1 MKKRLRL
8 ISAVLSALVLC
19 VNMHAM
25 TAYAAPVDAA
35 SAAKISNAINIT
47 SAGYNQLNPNA
58 RYHASLGNGS
68 LAPIESFEISG
79 LDEPKH
85 GQLLDSTATVT
96 SNTGLSWE
104 IPVLWVNQDGELIRL
119 AIDGVFICYPVFA
132 FYIPDGYSMISG
144 SNPAYNMQMP
154 GFVCQLMAQNGVA
167 TMSNPQRGVT
177 YITPILPGEKGFVA
191 KTPAGY
197 YDTASGDDSDSE
209 SQGNVDNGDENR
221 LTPRPSDNY
230 QYKNYDP
237 KLTDEEEKT
246 IAENH
251 GDDNINEKLGVDN
264 VAWFASFIKDTIEPE
279 AVNLLLKKFPAYQ
292 EAADNDE
299 LGKDLG
305 LYVYFNDAYD
315 KDGNKKDNSS
325 YVAYVEWKSTGDGG
339 SYKLAIN
346 AGTMFDVEVDAETGE
361 KTVRFKDE
369 EAYVVLDTTIVHEI
383 MHAMMYD
390 YTMTGMTGEQYVEAT
405 DTYTTANSDKLEFPD
420 WFVEGIA
427 TAVGSPYQYW
437 NGTFHTDYGYDG
449 DVEEYTKTALL
460 DAFTN
465 TDKKLRLSYSSGDSS
480 VNLKAE
486 SSNTESGNNK
496 SAYMSGYLANVYLGY
511 LAALKYNEEDAV
523 KENKDG
529 MINSI
534 DSSVILGGVNSI
546 LKELHGG
553 KTLDEIISEIS
564 VVDGKSLYESTD
576 DFTNK
581 FICSSD
587 GSTEADDEKSVNFC
601 TGLLNYLEGSSSETK
616 TANGSILLDFTD
628 TSQLLLSKKLLK
640 DKPDEYVLTDSSDY
654 ANSTVDKKKALE
666 SGGKSDTGIDNS
678 AASGSTSDGAGDG
691 ASTGDSTGT
700 GDGASTGD
708 SAAAGDGAS
717 TGDSTGAGDGASS
730 GDGAGTNDGAST
742 GDSAGTGSTTE
753 AASGVSGESGNQTG
767 TTDSSSG
774 NSNQEET
781 NKAASVLPNA
791 GAESALTEEDEASDQ
806 VMAEEGAQ
814 GNTPAAQSGADTQ
827 GSADGT
833 GDASGAAGQSGAG
846 AQAQAGESAAE
857 TSQAS
862 SSGDAPSSE
871 AAGTTVAEGATG
883 EASQG
888 GNEAQVPES
897 AQPEESPEQSEE
909 VEDSNIPESVP
920 QAIEISESE
929 PDDDSG
935 DSDSGDSQVL
945 DAMPEEHD
953 DDDDSSSSSSSS
965 SDDNTEE

>member
-19 VNMHAM
+19 VNMHAK

-35 SAAKISNAINIT
+35 SAAKISNAIGET
-47 SAGYNQLNPNA
+47 SAGYYQLNPNA
-58 RYHASLGNGS
+58 RYHASLGNS
-68 LAPIESFEISG
+68 NVAPIESFEITD
-79 LDEPKH
+79 LEAPRH
-85 GQLLDSTATVT
+85 GQLLDSTATVV
-96 SNTGLSWE
+96 SNTGLRWE

-315 KDGNKKDNSS
+315 KDGNKEDNSS
-325 YVAYVEWKSTGDGG
+325 YVAYVEWKSTDDGG

-460 DAFTN
+460 DAFTS

-529 MINSI
+529 MIDSI
-534 DSSVILGGVNSI
+534 NSSVILGGVNSI

-581 FICSSD
+581 FICTSD

-666 SGGKSDTGIDNS
+666 SGGKSDTGIDDS

-708 SAAAGDGAS
+708 S
-717 TGDSTGAGDGASS
+717 TGA
-730 GDGAGTNDGAST
+730 TEGAST

-753 AASGVSGESGNQTG
+753 AASGASGESGNQTG
-767 TTDSSSG
+767 TTVSSSG
-774 NSNQEET
+774 NSNQ
-781 NKAASVLPNA
+781 
-791 GAESALTEEDEASDQ
+791 
-806 VMAEEGAQ
+806 
-814 GNTPAAQSGADTQ
+814 
-827 GSADGT
+827 
-833 GDASGAAGQSGAG
+833 
-846 AQAQAGESAAE
+846 
-857 TSQAS
+857 
-862 SSGDAPSSE
+862 
-871 AAGTTVAEGATG
+871 
-883 EASQG
+883 
-888 GNEAQVPES
+888 
-897 AQPEESPEQSEE
+897 
-909 VEDSNIPESVP
+909 
-920 QAIEISESE
+920 
-929 PDDDSG
+929 
-935 DSDSGDSQVL
+935 
-945 DAMPEEHD
+945 
-953 DDDDSSSSSSSS
+953 
-965 SDDNTEE
+965 

>member
-35 SAAKISNAINIT
+35 SAAKISNAIGVT
-47 SAGYNQLNPNA
+47 SAGYYQLNPNA

-299 LGKDLG
+299 LGKNLG

-325 YVAYVEWKSTGDGG
+325 YVAYVEWKSTDDGG

-460 DAFTN
+460 DAFTS

-529 MINSI
+529 MIDSI
-534 DSSVILGGVNSI
+534 NSSVILGGVNSI

-581 FICSSD
+581 FICTSD

-666 SGGKSDTGIDNS
+666 SGGKSDTGIDDS

-708 SAAAGDGAS
+708 S
-717 TGDSTGAGDGASS
+717 TGA
-730 GDGAGTNDGAST
+730 TEGAST

-753 AASGVSGESGNQTG
+753 AASGASGESGNQTG
-767 TTDSSSG
+767 TTVSSSG

-791 GAESALTEEDEASDQ
+791 GAESALTGEDEASDQ

-814 GNTPAAQSGADTQ
+814 GNTPAAQSGAGAQ

-862 SSGDAPSSE
+862 SSGDALSSE
-871 AAGTTVAEGATG
+871 AAGTTVAGSAA
-883 EASQG
+883 EAAQQG
-888 GNEAQVPES
+888 DAPASEPAQS
-897 AQPEESPEQSEE
+897 EESPEQTESVEE
-909 VEDSNIPESVP
+909 SNIPESVP
-920 QAIEISESE
+920 QTIEISESE

-945 DAMPEEHD
+945 DARTEDHDHD
-953 DDDDSSSSSSSS
+953 DDDDSSSSSSS
-965 SDDNTEE
+965 DDNTEE